1 MGPGS
6 RSLRELVQDDTRF
19 MVAPLHS
26 RDTIC
31 PSCASLSA
39 PKGRGECRVPIAP
52 AASRGKIKT
61 TRASPPQVHRDRPA
75 FPHANGFNG
84 FLRALLGEPGLLS
97 PSLARSSSHRL
108 NPSVGGSGP
117 HDFAVREV
125 ARSSSAQSRVHRVPP
140 NVRDDG
146 QRPFF
151 GRDRR
156 ICRSDLPV
164 GLSEIFL

>member
-6 RSLRELVQDDTRF
+6 RSLCSLVQDDTRF

-84 FLRALLGEPGLLS
+84 FLRALLGDRAFLTPS
-97 PSLARSSSHRL
+97 PADHSADLTPTTEA
-108 NPSVGGSGP
+108 SGP
-117 HDFAVREV
+117 HDFAVREIT
-125 ARSSSAQSRVHRVPP
+125 RSSSARSRVHRIPP

-146 QRPFF
+146 QRPSY
-151 GRDRR
+151 RDGTDEAVEV
-156 ICRSDLPV
+156 ICPT
-164 GLSEIFL
+164 G